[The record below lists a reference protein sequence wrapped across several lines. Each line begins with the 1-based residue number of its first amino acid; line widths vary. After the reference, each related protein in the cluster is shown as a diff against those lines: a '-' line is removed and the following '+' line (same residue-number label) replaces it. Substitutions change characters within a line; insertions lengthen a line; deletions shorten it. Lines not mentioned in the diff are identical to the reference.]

1 MNDIT
6 ARADALGNPASTP
19 SDALE
24 AARRILKQPAHYDD
38 DELLMDARIVAEVF
52 LAASP
57 SPWRDMES
65 APKDG
70 TRILADCGAVYRKPY
85 AVRVL
90 LWYDALQWEGEYGP
104 DSGWILDL
112 PDETIDAE
120 FVERDPTHW
129 MPLPEPPSEGEK

>member
-57 SPWRDMES
+57 SPWRSMES

-70 TRILADCGAVYRKPY
+70 TRFLAAAPYIYR
-85 AVRVL
+85 
-90 LWYDALQWEGEYGP
+90 EGGVGLPEDRCDIHIIAADP
-104 DSGWILDL
+104 DFDPPQLDSDLDL
-112 PDETIDAE
+112 GWSWDAY
-120 FVERDPTHW
+120 TYW
-129 MPLPEPPSEGEK
+129 QPLPSPPSEGEK

>member
-1 MNDIT
+1 MVVW
-6 ARADALGNPASTP
+6 
-19 SDALE
+19 
-24 AARRILKQPAHYDD
+24 
-38 DELLMDARIVAEVF
+38 DARQADEIER
-52 LAASP
+52 LRRSPP